1 MNARAAVHQLLSSD
15 AMLATLGVEGVFAAN
30 SADSEDV
37 AGLGCFLVVRW
48 EDSLRAFG
56 TRAQVPLVVW
66 AHDHGRDYGQRIQ
79 PALERVK
86 DLLGGAVHLAGA
98 DGFTLTLAEWQGD
111 SGDLFD
117 DGYNTITRYSTFGAV
132 SRRS

>member
-1 MNARAAVHQLLSSD
+1 MNARAAVQQLLSSD

-30 SADSEDV
+30 TADTEDV
-37 AGLGCFLVVRW
+37 ADMGCFLVVRW

-56 TRAQVPLVVW
+56 NRATVPLVVW
-66 AHDHGRDYGQRIQ
+66 AHDHGRDYNQRIQ

-86 DLLGGAVHLAGA
+86 DVLQGAFHTAGV
-98 DGFTLTLAEWQGD
+98 DGFTLTCATWQGD

-117 DGYNTITRYSTFGAV
+117 DGYNTIARYSTFQAV